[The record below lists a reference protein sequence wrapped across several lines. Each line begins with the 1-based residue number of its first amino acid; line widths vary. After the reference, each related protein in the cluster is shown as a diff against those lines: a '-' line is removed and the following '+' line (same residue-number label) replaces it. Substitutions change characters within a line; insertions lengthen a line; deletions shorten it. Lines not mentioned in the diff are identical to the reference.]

1 MFSKYL
7 FSNSY
12 LHSGNNNYHLIKL
25 DLIKQYIVQCLTA
38 ASNNL
43 RLTNHQLEALGLLRE
58 VLLNSDDL
66 AADIDKMK
74 TITELSTLAIRLN
87 EIYDYLIRRKIDF
100 LKFSDQF
107 KEHSR
112 YLINDLTQLLEIDN
126 PALIKIAINKLNGV
140 KDKKE
145 SERIEVILSEDKTDS
160 NPFAVNENG
169 SKGDN
174 NKKAAE
180 NEKDFFKSY
189 EKLILKPIKPIEN
202 MLKKFANNEINY
214 EDMSRF
220 TEIMKTNGEVSEKN
234 GFEIIS
240 NMHRI
245 IYKALML
252 IKSRKLMPGKDV
264 IEQMRACLIVI
275 VAVVRGKDVD
285 ITNYLNK
292 AEDFEREIQTTNS
305 KELNL

>member
-1 MFSKYL
+1 M
-7 FSNSY
+7 
-12 LHSGNNNYHLIKL
+12 
-25 DLIKQYIVQCLTA
+25 DLIKQYIVQSLTA

-43 RLTNHQLEALGLLRE
+43 RLTNHQIEALGLLRE

-87 EIYDYLIRRKIDF
+87 EIYDYLTRRKIDF
-100 LKFSDQF
+100 FKFSDQF

-112 YLINDLTQLLEIDN
+112 YLINDLTHLLEIDN
-126 PALIKIAINKLNGV
+126 PALIKAAINKLNGV
-140 KDKKE
+140 EDKKK
-145 SERIEVILSEDKTDS
+145 SEEIEVILSEDKTDS
-160 NPFAVNENG
+160 NPFAVN
-169 SKGDN
+169 DN
-174 NKKAAE
+174 DSQEDIIKETAE
-180 NEKDFFKSY
+180 DEEDFFKSY
-189 EKLILKPIKPIEN
+189 EELILKPIKPVDN
-202 MLKKFANNEINY
+202 MLNKFENNEINY
-214 EDMSRF
+214 EDLSRF
-220 TEIMKTNGEVSEKN
+220 AEIMKTNGEVSEKN

-245 IYKALML
+245 IYKALMM

-264 IEQMRACLIVI
+264 IESMRACLIVI
-275 VAVVRGKDVD
+275 VAVVRGKDVN

-292 AEDFEREIQTTNS
+292 AEDFEKEIQTTNN

>member
-1 MFSKYL
+1 M
-7 FSNSY
+7 
-12 LHSGNNNYHLIKL
+12 
-25 DLIKQYIVQCLTA
+25 DLIKQYIVQSLTA

-58 VLLNSDDL
+58 VVLNSDDL

-74 TITELSTLAIRLN
+74 TITELSTLAIRMN
-87 EIYDYLIRRKIDF
+87 EIYDYLTRRKIDF
-100 LKFSDQF
+100 FKFSDQF
-107 KEHSR
+107 KKHSR
-112 YLINDLTQLLEIDN
+112 YLINDLTHLLEIDN
-126 PALIKIAINKLNGV
+126 PALIKAAISKLNGV
-140 KDKKE
+140 KNKKE
-145 SERIEVILSEDKTDS
+145 SERIEVILSQDKTNS
-160 NPFAVNENG
+160 NPFEVSDNG
-169 SKGDN
+169 SRGDITEE
-174 NKKAAE
+174 AAE
-180 NEKDFFKSY
+180 DEKDFFKSY
-189 EKLILKPIKPIEN
+189 EDLILKPIKPIDK
-202 MLKKFANNEINY
+202 MLKKFVNNEINY
-214 EDMSRF
+214 EDLSRF
-220 TEIMKTNGEVSEKN
+220 AEIMKMNGEVSEKN

-245 IYKALML
+245 IYKALMM

-264 IEQMRACLIVI
+264 IESMRACLIVI

>member
-1 MFSKYL
+1 M
-7 FSNSY
+7 
-12 LHSGNNNYHLIKL
+12 
-25 DLIKQYIVQCLTA
+25 DLIKQYIVQSLTA

-58 VLLNSDDL
+58 VLLKSDDL
-66 AADIDKMK
+66 DAVIDKMK

-87 EIYDYLIRRKIDF
+87 EIYDYLTHGKIDF
-100 LKFSDQF
+100 FKFSDQF
-107 KEHSR
+107 KEHSQ
-112 YLINDLTQLLEIDN
+112 YLINDLTQLLGIDN
-126 PALIKIAINKLNGV
+126 PALIKDAINKLNGV

-145 SERIEVILSEDKTDS
+145 SAEIEVILSEDKTDP
-160 NPFAVNENG
+160 NTFAVNENG
-169 SKGDN
+169 SHGDIN
-174 NKKAAE
+174 EKSAE
-180 NEKDFFKSY
+180 DEKDFFKSY

-214 EDMSRF
+214 EDLSHF
-220 TEIMKTNGEVSEKN
+220 AEIMKTQVEVSEKN

-240 NMHRI
+240 NMQRI
-245 IYKALML
+245 IYKSLMM

-264 IEQMRACLIVI
+264 IESMRACLIVI

>member
-1 MFSKYL
+1 M
-7 FSNSY
+7 
-12 LHSGNNNYHLIKL
+12 
-25 DLIKQYIVQCLTA
+25 DLIKQYIVQSITA

-43 RLTNHQLEALGLLRE
+43 RLTNHQIEALGLLRE

-87 EIYDYLIRRKIDF
+87 EIYDYLTRRKIDF
-100 LKFSDQF
+100 FKFSDQF

-112 YLINDLTQLLEIDN
+112 YLINDLTNLLEIDN
-126 PALIKIAINKLNGV
+126 PALIKVAINKLNGV
-140 KDKKE
+140 KEKKE
-145 SERIEVILSEDKTDS
+145 SEEIEVNLSKDKANSISFTE
-160 NPFAVNENG
+160 NEN
-169 SKGDN
+169 DLQEEN
-174 NKKAAE
+174 IEEAAKDE
-180 NEKDFFKSY
+180 EDFFKSY
-189 EKLILKPIKPIEN
+189 EELILKPIKPIEN

-214 EDMSRF
+214 EDLSRF
-220 TEIMKTNGEVSEKN
+220 AEIMKMHGEVSEKK

-252 IKSRKLMPGKDV
+252 IISRKLMPGKAV
-264 IEQMRACLIVI
+264 IKSMRACLIVI
-275 VAVVRGKDVD
+275 VTVVRGKDID
-285 ITNYLNK
+285 IANYLNI
-292 AEDFEREIQTTNS
+292 AEDFKKEIHIANS

>member
-1 MFSKYL
+1 M
-7 FSNSY
+7 
-12 LHSGNNNYHLIKL
+12 
-25 DLIKQYIVQCLTA
+25 DLIKQYIVQSLTA

-43 RLTNHQLEALGLLRE
+43 RLTNHQLESLGLLRE
-58 VLLNSDDL
+58 VLLKSEDL
-66 AADIDKMK
+66 AAVIDKMK

-87 EIYDYLIRRKIDF
+87 EIYNYLSHGKIDF
-100 LKFSDQF
+100 FKFSDQF
-107 KEHSR
+107 KEHSQ
-112 YLINDLTQLLEIDN
+112 YLINDLTQLLGIDN
-126 PALIKIAINKLNGV
+126 PALIKDAINKLNGV

-145 SERIEVILSEDKTDS
+145 SAEIEVILSEDKTDP
-160 NPFAVNENG
+160 NTFAVNENA
-169 SKGDN
+169 SHGDI
-174 NKKAAE
+174 NKKSTE
-180 NEKDFFKSY
+180 DEKDFFKSY

-202 MLKKFANNEINY
+202 MLMKFANNEINY
-214 EDMSRF
+214 KDLSHF
-220 TEIMKTNGEVSEKN
+220 AEIMKTQVEVSEKN

-240 NMHRI
+240 NMQRI
-245 IYKALML
+245 IYKALMM

-264 IEQMRACLIVI
+264 IESMRACLIVI

>member
-1 MFSKYL
+1 M
-7 FSNSY
+7 
-12 LHSGNNNYHLIKL
+12 
-25 DLIKQYIVQCLTA
+25 DLIKQYIVQSLTA

-160 NPFAVNENG
+160 IPFAVNENG

-174 NKKAAE
+174 NEKAAE

>member
-1 MFSKYL
+1 M
-7 FSNSY
+7 
-12 LHSGNNNYHLIKL
+12 
-25 DLIKQYIVQCLTA
+25 DLIKQYIAQSLTA

-58 VLLNSDDL
+58 VLLKSDDL
-66 AADIDKMK
+66 DAVIDKMK

-87 EIYDYLIRRKIDF
+87 EIYNYLSHGKIDF
-100 LKFSDQF
+100 FKFSDQF
-107 KEHSR
+107 KEHSQ
-112 YLINDLTQLLEIDN
+112 YLINDLTQLLGIDN
-126 PALIKIAINKLNGV
+126 PALIKDAINKLSGV

-145 SERIEVILSEDKTDS
+145 SAEIEVILSEDKTDP
-160 NPFAVNENG
+160 NTFAVNENG
-169 SKGDN
+169 SHGDIN
-174 NKKAAE
+174 EKSAE
-180 NEKDFFKSY
+180 DEKDFFKSY

-214 EDMSRF
+214 RDLSHF
-220 TEIMKTNGEVSEKN
+220 AEIMKTQVEVSEKN

-240 NMHRI
+240 NMQRI
-245 IYKALML
+245 IYKALMM

-264 IEQMRACLIVI
+264 IESMRACLIVI

-292 AEDFEREIQTTNS
+292 AEDFEREIQTINS

>member
-1 MFSKYL
+1 M
-7 FSNSY
+7 
-12 LHSGNNNYHLIKL
+12 
-25 DLIKQYIVQCLTA
+25 DLIKQYIAQSLTA

-43 RLTNHQLEALGLLRE
+43 RLTNHQLESLGLLRE
-58 VLLNSDDL
+58 VLLKSDDL

-87 EIYDYLIRRKIDF
+87 EIYDYLSHGKIDF
-100 LKFSDQF
+100 FKFSDQF
-107 KEHSR
+107 KKHSQ
-112 YLINDLTQLLEIDN
+112 YLINDLTQLLGLDN
-126 PALIKIAINKLNGV
+126 PALIKDAINKLKGV

-145 SERIEVILSEDKTDS
+145 SAEIEVILSEDKTDP
-160 NPFAVNENG
+160 NTFAVNENG
-169 SKGDN
+169 SHGDIN
-174 NKKAAE
+174 EKANE

-214 EDMSRF
+214 EDLSHF
-220 TEIMKTNGEVSEKN
+220 AEIMKTQVEVSEKN

-240 NMHRI
+240 NMQRI
-245 IYKALML
+245 IYKSLMM

-264 IEQMRACLIVI
+264 IESMRACLIVI

>member
-1 MFSKYL
+1 M
-7 FSNSY
+7 
-12 LHSGNNNYHLIKL
+12 
-25 DLIKQYIVQCLTA
+25 DLIKQYIVQSLTA

-43 RLTNHQLEALGLLRE
+43 RLTNHQIEALGLLRE

-87 EIYDYLIRRKIDF
+87 EIYDYLTRRKIDF
-100 LKFSDQF
+100 FKFSDQF

-112 YLINDLTQLLEIDN
+112 YLINDLTNLLEIDN
-126 PALIKIAINKLNGV
+126 PALIKVAINKLNGV
-140 KDKKE
+140 KEKKE
-145 SERIEVILSEDKTDS
+145 SEEIEVNLSKDKANSISFTE
-160 NPFAVNENG
+160 NEN
-169 SKGDN
+169 DLQEEN
-174 NKKAAE
+174 IEEAAKDE
-180 NEKDFFKSY
+180 EDFFKSY
-189 EKLILKPIKPIEN
+189 EELILKPIKPIEN

-214 EDMSRF
+214 EDLSRF
-220 TEIMKTNGEVSEKN
+220 AEIMKMHGEISEKK

-252 IKSRKLMPGKDV
+252 IISRKLMPGKAV
-264 IEQMRACLIVI
+264 IKSMRACLIVI
-275 VAVVRGKDVD
+275 VTVVRGKDID
-285 ITNYLNK
+285 IANYLNI
-292 AEDFEREIQTTNS
+292 AEDFKKEIHIANS

>member
-1 MFSKYL
+1 M
-7 FSNSY
+7 
-12 LHSGNNNYHLIKL
+12 
-25 DLIKQYIVQCLTA
+25 DLIKQYIAQSLTA

-43 RLTNHQLEALGLLRE
+43 RLTNHQLESLGLLRE
-58 VLLNSDDL
+58 VLLKSDDL
-66 AADIDKMK
+66 DAVIDKMK

-87 EIYDYLIRRKIDF
+87 EIYNYLSHGKIDF
-100 LKFSDQF
+100 FKFSDQF
-107 KEHSR
+107 KEHSQ
-112 YLINDLTQLLEIDN
+112 YLINDLTQLLGIDN
-126 PALIKIAINKLNGV
+126 PALIKDAINKLSGV

-145 SERIEVILSEDKTDS
+145 SAEIEVILSEDKTDP
-160 NPFAVNENG
+160 NTFAVNENG
-169 SKGDN
+169 SHGDIN
-174 NKKAAE
+174 EKSAE
-180 NEKDFFKSY
+180 DEKDFFKSY

-214 EDMSRF
+214 EDLSHF
-220 TEIMKTNGEVSEKN
+220 AEIMKTQVEVSEKN

-240 NMHRI
+240 NMQRI
-245 IYKALML
+245 IYKALMM

-264 IEQMRACLIVI
+264 IESMRACLIVI

>member
-1 MFSKYL
+1 M
-7 FSNSY
+7 
-12 LHSGNNNYHLIKL
+12 
-25 DLIKQYIVQCLTA
+25 DLIKQYIAQSLTA

-58 VLLNSDDL
+58 VFLKSDDL

-74 TITELSTLAIRLN
+74 TITELSKLAIRLN
-87 EIYDYLIRRKIDF
+87 EIYNFLSHGKIDF
-100 LKFSDQF
+100 FKFSDQF
-107 KEHSR
+107 KEHSQ
-112 YLINDLTQLLEIDN
+112 YLINDLTQLLGIDN
-126 PALIKIAINKLNGV
+126 PALIKDAINKLKGV

-145 SERIEVILSEDKTDS
+145 SAEIEVILSEDKTDP
-160 NPFAVNENG
+160 NTFAVNEND
-169 SKGDN
+169 SHGDIN
-174 NKKAAE
+174 EKSAE
-180 NEKDFFKSY
+180 DEKDFFKSY
-189 EKLILKPIKPIEN
+189 EKLILKPVKPIEK
-202 MLKKFANNEINY
+202 MLKKLANNEINY
-214 EDMSRF
+214 EDLSHF
-220 TEIMKTNGEVSEKN
+220 AKIMKTQVEVSEKN

-240 NMHRI
+240 NMQRI
-245 IYKALML
+245 IYKALTM

-264 IEQMRACLIVI
+264 IESMRACLIVI

>member
-1 MFSKYL
+1 M
-7 FSNSY
+7 
-12 LHSGNNNYHLIKL
+12 
-25 DLIKQYIVQCLTA
+25 DLIKQYIVQSLTA

-87 EIYDYLIRRKIDF
+87 EIYDYLTRRKMDF
-100 LKFSDQF
+100 FKFSDQF

-126 PALIKIAINKLNGV
+126 PAMIKVAINKLNGV

-169 SKGDN
+169 SKGN
-174 NKKAAE
+174 NNEKAAE

-214 EDMSRF
+214 EDLSRF

-264 IEQMRACLIVI
+264 IEQIRACLIVI